1 MNCGAGC
8 IGKMP
13 AKTSRSIIATRAR
26 WGQAPGATSHR
37 GGRGRRIWC
46 SCPKPRGILPDS
58 VYRDGNTDTF
68 GLNQQEEHMRT
79 LNAAEL
85 AQVSGGG
92 ELSNDEA
99 GTLVL
104 ALGALGG
111 PATLVLAIPVAATLY
126 LMD

>member
-1 MNCGAGC
+1 
-8 IGKMP
+8 
-13 AKTSRSIIATRAR
+13 
-26 WGQAPGATSHR
+26 
-37 GGRGRRIWC
+37 
-46 SCPKPRGILPDS
+46 
-58 VYRDGNTDTF
+58 
-68 GLNQQEEHMRT
+68 MRT